1 MSENI
6 SDLCYKFIDANP
18 NYFNL
23 TNGAFSKNHEIAIEE
38 LEKYANQQTCS
49 KPYFQLMTDIY
60 KKSHYIGPEEFIQY
74 YTSSVNKLH
83 SIGDE
88 KNIILLLPGY
98 KFNPGEPVDFTK
110 SNYYFTLYFMKLY
123 RDVTGENI
131 KNVYPM
137 IIKGGKHVYINE
149 LDIDVIINELRETTK
164 KESTLVICDDF
175 SYSGE
180 QLSYIIGNVIPVRQ
194 EVDLYLVIC
203 GMTNTAKRKLG
214 NIKSKYEYDNP
225 KLNIN
230 IIFPDEGGY
239 FLDENDFSS
248 VLKNIMIENNVL
260 MMSQDEYIKQHDMFL
275 ISKHGDALY
284 VYRQFNNLYGRI
296 TNSLTYPF
304 FKYPDHVSTLTK
316 MCVVNNYSKD
326 YVFLYKNLDPEMKRK
341 IDSQGNSNFTI
352 NGYLDIET
360 QRLKDSFGNGK
371 FTIDDLNTNPR
382 LNFLKAN
389 FDFLKANFDN
399 KEEMA
404 KYLTEHPDFNLI
416 EICDANL
423 KLINLANCDEP
434 KPDAISINCNTNCW
448 KPFYKIII
456 EEGPFIEFNSIIDS
470 LVSKPT
476 RLGGKKSKKS
486 KSKKSKKSKKIKKSK
501 KSKKRKSKK
510 CNKYL
515 L

>member
-1 MSENI
+1 
-6 SDLCYKFIDANP
+6 
-18 NYFNL
+18 
-23 TNGAFSKNHEIAIEE
+23 
-38 LEKYANQQTCS
+38 
-49 KPYFQLMTDIY
+49 
-60 KKSHYIGPEEFIQY
+60 
-74 YTSSVNKLH
+74 
-83 SIGDE
+83 
-88 KNIILLLPGY
+88 
-98 KFNPGEPVDFTK
+98 
-110 SNYYFTLYFMKLY
+110 MKLY

-180 QLSYIIGNVIPVRQ
+180 QLSYIIGNVIPVWQ

-214 NIKSKYEYDNP
+214 NIKSKYENDNP

-230 IIFPDEGGY
+230 IIYPDEGGY
-239 FLDENDFSS
+239 FLDKNDFSS
-248 VLKNIMIENNVL
+248 VLNNIMMEKNAL
-260 MMSQDEYIKQHDMFL
+260 TMSQDEYIKQHDMYE
-275 ISKHGDALY
+275 ISKWGDNNLEANK
-284 VYRQFNNLYGRI
+284 QFKDLYGRI

-304 FKYPDHVSTLTK
+304 FKYPDHVSTITQ

-326 YVFLYKNLDPEMKRK
+326 YVFLYKNLDPAIQK
-341 IDSQGNSNFTI
+341 QI
-352 NGYLDIET
+352 NWHGTRIIINKLIPEPHLTFFLDN
-360 QRLKDSFGNGK
+360 FGNK
-371 FTIDDLNTNPR
+371 AVMAEY
-382 LNFLKAN
+382 LKAN
-389 FDFLKANFDN
+389 
-399 KEEMA
+399 
-404 KYLTEHPDFNLI
+404 PDFNLI

-423 KLINLANCDEP
+423 KLINLANCDIEINENA
-434 KPDAISINCNTNCW
+434 KTRNCNTDCW

-486 KSKKSKKSKKIKKSK
+486 KSKKSKKIKKSK

-510 CNKYL
+510 M
-515 L
+515 

>member
-1 MSENI
+1 MSGNI

-23 TNGAFSKNHEIAIEE
+23 TNGAFSKNHDIAIEK
-38 LEKYANQQTCS
+38 LEEYANQQTCS

-60 KKSHYIGPEEFIQY
+60 KKSHYIGPEEFIHY

-98 KFNPGEPVDFTK
+98 KFNQGEPVDFTK

-180 QLSYIIGNVIPVRQ
+180 QLSYIIGNVIPVWQ

-203 GMTNTAKRKLG
+203 GMTNTAKIKLG
-214 NIKSKYEYDNP
+214 NIKSIYENENP

-230 IIFPDEGGY
+230 IIYPDEGGY
-239 FLDENDFSS
+239 FLDKNDFLS
-248 VLKNIMIENNVL
+248 VLYYEIMQKNKTEHKTRETKEREVM
-260 MMSQDEYIKQHDMFL
+260 EYIKENDMYL
-275 ISKHGDALY
+275 ISKWVNNNNLE
-284 VYRQFNNLYGRI
+284 VNNQFNNLYGRI

-304 FKYPDHVSTLTK
+304 FKYPDQVSTLTK

-326 YVFLYKNLDPEMKRK
+326 YVFLYKNLDPAIQK
-341 IDSQGNSNFTI
+341 QI
-352 NGYLDIET
+352 NWHGARIIINKLIPEPHLTFFLDN
-360 QRLKDSFGNGK
+360 FGNK
-371 FTIDDLNTNPR
+371 AVMAEY
-382 LNFLKAN
+382 LKAN
-389 FDFLKANFDN
+389 
-399 KEEMA
+399 
-404 KYLTEHPDFNLI
+404 PDFNLI

-423 KLINLANCDEP
+423 KLINLANCDIEIN
-434 KPDAISINCNTNCW
+434 KDATTRNCDTHCW

-456 EEGPFIEFNSIIDS
+456 EDVPFVEFNSIIDS
-470 LVSKPT
+470 LISKP
-476 RLGGKKSKKS
+476 RKGG
-486 KSKKSKKSKKIKKSK
+486 K

-510 CNKYL
+510 SKKRRKYTKKYKKM
-515 L
+515 